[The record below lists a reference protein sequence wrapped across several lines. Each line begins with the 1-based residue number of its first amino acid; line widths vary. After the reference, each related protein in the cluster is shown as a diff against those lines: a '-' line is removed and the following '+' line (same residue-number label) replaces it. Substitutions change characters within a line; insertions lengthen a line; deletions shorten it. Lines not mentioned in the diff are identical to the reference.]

1 MSRPGAKSDAVRV
14 LIVDDN
20 RDFAENV
27 AGLAPTVAHDHAT
40 ALQFAAT
47 ESFDVAIVDQKLPD
61 GRGTELLAELRE
73 LLPDLVTMVVTA
85 FVSLDNSL
93 AALRERAF
101 AFVGKDSDPDELVET
116 IARAAENARLRREN
130 RSLRQ
135 LHAATLLAIPD
146 FLLLVDRAGLVE
158 SVNRSHQ
165 ALCPGPPQLAI
176 GRPLDDI
183 VAPFVLEQSSLK
195 EWLDRVRSGDAAAEL
210 TLELT
215 DHEGAHLI
223 VGLRAV
229 ALEAVHQPLVLL
241 RAVDLSERIALER
254 RLAESEHLAAL
265 GRLVTS
271 IAHDLRNPL
280 AGIRALSQL
289 LRRSCG
295 GVPRDAE
302 NLDEILAL
310 ADRMS
315 ATLSDL
321 LDFARPGTRRDEP
334 LQLAEL
340 LASLVVAARLWPA
353 AECHSI
359 ELELGQTS
367 PAAVVVL
374 GVRERVEGLFA
385 NLLDNALQ
393 AAPSGGHIR
402 VTLSVVDDH
411 AEVAIEDDGAG
422 IAAEVLPR
430 LFQPFVTTKT
440 RGTGLGRRSSRRT
453 STHSVARSRSTARPS
468 WAAHGSRPACRCAAQ
483 LAMAAART
491 RRRRRH
497 RHSARRSPLPRA
509 PRAARHPPRALRHRW
524 AGGRRAVSSRRAGSA
539 CCGGCCSRSRR
550 RTRSPANPATASSF
564 PCQARRSSRRTRECR
579 GSAPTAPTAS

>member
-340 LASLVVAARLWPA
+340 LASLVVAARL
-353 AECHSI
+353 
-359 ELELGQTS
+359 
-367 PAAVVVL
+367 
-374 GVRERVEGLFA
+374 
-385 NLLDNALQ
+385 
-393 AAPSGGHIR
+393 
-402 VTLSVVDDH
+402 
-411 AEVAIEDDGAG
+411 
-422 IAAEVLPR
+422 
-430 LFQPFVTTKT
+430 
-440 RGTGLGRRSSRRT
+440 
-453 STHSVARSRSTARPS
+453 
-468 WAAHGSRPACRCAAQ
+468 
-483 LAMAAART
+483 
-491 RRRRRH
+491 
-497 RHSARRSPLPRA
+497 
-509 PRAARHPPRALRHRW
+509 
-524 AGGRRAVSSRRAGSA
+524 
-539 CCGGCCSRSRR
+539 
-550 RTRSPANPATASSF
+550 
-564 PCQARRSSRRTRECR
+564 
-579 GSAPTAPTAS
+579 